1 MLNKDALV
9 YKYPDCWEDYAL
21 IDSGN
26 GEKLERF
33 GDYILARPE
42 PQALWDKTLSSQ
54 EWDKMSNAVFKKEKG
69 NSEKGEWVLKKG
81 MAEQW
86 YIKYSY
92 NDMKLKFRLGL
103 SSFKHVG
110 IFPEQADNWNFI
122 YDKSKALAAS
132 GPVSVLNL
140 FAYTGGASLA
150 AKAAGAEVVHVDS
163 VRQVINWGNDN
174 MVASN
179 LDNIRWVVE
188 DAMKFVQR
196 EVRRGK
202 IYQGI
207 ILDPPSYGRGP
218 NGEKWL
224 LEEQINEILKECAKL
239 LDRERHFQVL
249 NLYSLGFSPLI
260 ADNLV
265 RGSLGEIKNVNYGE
279 IFVPDQHGKNL
290 PLGLFHRFSSIA

>member
-1 MLNKDALV
+1 MA
-9 YKYPDCWEDYAL
+9 
-21 IDSGN
+21 
-26 GEKLERF
+26 
-33 GDYILARPE
+33 
-42 PQALWDKTLSSQ
+42 
-54 EWDKMSNAVFKKEKG
+54 NAIFKKEKG
-69 NSEKGEWVLKKG
+69 NSEKGEWILKKG

-86 YIKYSY
+86 YIKYTY
-92 NDMKLKFRLGL
+92 KDMHLKFRLGL

-110 IFPEQADNWNFI
+110 LFPEQADNWNFI
-122 YDKSKALAAS
+122 YDKVKALSAS
-132 GPVSVLNL
+132 GPVNVLNL

-179 LDNIRWVVE
+179 LDNIKWVVE

-202 IYQGI
+202 VYQGI

-224 LEEQINEILKECAKL
+224 LEEQINEILKPYIISLYQYFLIINNYNVE
-239 LDRERHFQVL
+239 
-249 NLYSLGFSPLI
+249 LYSNKINIVIELI
-260 ADNLV
+260 
-265 RGSLGEIKNVNYGE
+265 
-279 IFVPDQHGKNL
+279 
-290 PLGLFHRFSSIA
+290 

>member
-1 MLNKDALV
+1 MLNTEALV
-9 YKYPDCWEDYAL
+9 YKYPDCWEDYVL

-33 GDYILARPE
+33 GAYILARPE

-54 EWDKMSNAVFKKEKG
+54 EWDKMANAVFKKEKG

-86 YIKYSY
+86 YIRYTYK
-92 NDMKLKFRLGL
+92 DMRLKFRLGL

-122 YDKSKALAAS
+122 YDKTKALADT
-132 GPVSVLNL
+132 GPVAVLNL

-174 MVASN
+174 MVASE

-239 LDRERHFQVL
+239 LDKERHFQVL

-265 RGSLGEIKNVNYGE
+265 RGALGQIKNINYGE
-279 IFVPDQHGKNL
+279 IFVPDEHGKNL